1 MTKASKQARD
11 DRLAGRL
18 AVGAGLGVSLG
29 ILIGGGAGIALGAG
43 LGVAAGAAWH
53 ALTSR

>member
-11 DRLAGRL
+11 DRLTERL

-53 ALTSR
+53 TLTSR